1 MPMKNKFI
9 LCLVL
14 VFAGTL
20 LKAQQD
26 PQYNLYQF
34 NQLIINPAY
43 AGARSGLSA
52 TGSVRQQWVGID
64 GAPLT
69 SCFSVH
75 SPIADKNLG
84 VGVTILTDK
93 LGPKNMFGFYGNAAY
108 MLNFSKDWKLS
119 LGLNAGYNRYQF
131 SSDKIKMLVA
141 ENPNVF
147 VQDQVSNSL
156 DIGSGAYLK
165 SNDFFFGISAT
176 HLNSPSV
183 AQYQINNGSISYKL
197 KTHLFVS
204 AGKSFKFS
212 ETLIFAPTVLVKLV
226 NGQVNTDLNLNFL
239 LHKKLWLGAFYRS
252 GFGPGF
258 LLQCHV
264 FDTWRV
270 GLSYDTG
277 LQDARRLGNSFEVM
291 VGFDMG
297 PKKVKIVNPRFL

>member
-1 MPMKNKFI
+1 MKNIVI
-9 LCLVL
+9 LCLLL
-14 VFAGTL
+14 VFTGDL

-26 PQYNLYQF
+26 AQYNLYQF
-34 NQLIINPAY
+34 NQMVINPAY
-43 AGARSGLSA
+43 AGARNGLSA
-52 TGSVRQQWVGID
+52 TGSVRQQWAGID

-69 SCFSVH
+69 SCFSAH

-108 MLNFSKDWKLS
+108 MLNFSKEWKLS
-119 LGLNAGYNRYQF
+119 LGLGAGYNRYQF
-131 SSDKIKMLVA
+131 NSEEIKMLVT

-156 DIGSGAYLK
+156 DICSGAYLK

-183 AQYQINNGSISYKL
+183 AQYQINNGSITYKL
-197 KTHLFVS
+197 KTHLFVT

-212 ETLIFAPTVLVKLV
+212 ETLIFAPTVLVKFV
-226 NGQVNTDLNLNFL
+226 SGQVNTDLNLNFL
-239 LHKKLWLGAFYRS
+239 LYKKLWLGAFYRS
-252 GFGPGF
+252 DFGPGF
-258 LLQCHV
+258 LIQYYI
-264 FDTWRV
+264 TSTIRAAY
-270 GLSYDTG
+270 SYDTG
-277 LQDARRLGNSFEVM
+277 IQDARRLGGSHEIM
-291 VGFDMG
+291 IGFDMG

>member
-1 MPMKNKFI
+1 MKNKFI
-9 LCLVL
+9 LCLIL

-20 LKAQQD
+20 LNAQQD
-26 PQYNLYQF
+26 AQYNLYQF

-43 AGARSGLSA
+43 AGARNGLSA
-52 TGSVRQQWVGID
+52 IGSVRQQWAGID

-93 LGPKNMFGFYGNAAY
+93 LGPKSMFGFYGNAAY

-131 SSDKIKMLVA
+131 NSEKIKMLVA

-147 VQDQVSNSL
+147 VQDQISNSL

-183 AQYQINNGSISYKL
+183 AQYQINNGSIVYKL

-212 ETLIFAPTVLVKLV
+212 ETLIFAPTVLVKMV
-226 NGQVNTDLNLNFL
+226 NGQVNADVNFNFL
-239 LHKKLWLGAFYRS
+239 LNKKIWLGAFYRS
-252 GFGPGF
+252 GYGPGF
-258 LLQCHV
+258 LFQCYV
-264 FDTWRV
+264 FETWRV
-270 GLSYDTG
+270 ALSYDTG
-277 LQDARRLGNSFEVM
+277 LQDASRLGGSYEIM
-291 VGFDMG
+291 IGFDMG

>member
-1 MPMKNKFI
+1 MKNKI
-9 LCLVL
+9 LLSL
-14 VFAGTL
+14 LLALAAGF

-26 PQYNLYQF
+26 AQYNLYQF
-34 NQLIINPAY
+34 NQLVINPAY
-43 AGARSGLSA
+43 AGARNGLSA
-52 TGSVRQQWVGID
+52 TGSVRQQWAGID

-69 SCFSVH
+69 SCFSAH
-75 SPIADKNLG
+75 SPITDKNLG

-108 MLNFSKDWKLS
+108 ILNFSKDWKLS
-119 LGLNAGYNRYQF
+119 MGLSAGYNRYQF
-131 SSDKIKMLVA
+131 NSDEIKMLVA

-156 DIGSGAYLK
+156 DLGTGAYLK

-176 HLNSPSV
+176 HLNSPSI

-212 ETLIFAPTVLVKLV
+212 ETLIFAPTVLVKFV

-239 LHKKLWLGAFYRS
+239 LYKKLWLGAFYRS

-258 LLQCHV
+258 LMQYYI
-264 FDTWRV
+264 TSTIRAAY
-270 GLSYDTG
+270 SYDTG
-277 LQDARRLGNSFEVM
+277 LQDARRLGGSHEVM
-291 VGFDMG
+291 IGFDMG